1 MKKEAL
7 VPVLTAFLALTVPA
21 WAGSQV
27 VLDGADRVPLIPDA
41 VGSPGSAE
49 QALVPTD
56 VTPAAISGT
65 LTLGSLDTRQVDVGI
80 DFLVLQTT
88 AATSEVEDGVGLM
101 LTFTGP

>member
-21 WAGSQV
+21 WAGSQAV
-27 VLDGADRVPLIPDA
+27 MDVADMGPLIPGA
-41 VGSPGSAE
+41 AGSPELAG
-49 QALVPTD
+49 QALVPMPI
-56 VTPAAISGT
+56 TPPAISGT
-65 LTLGSLDTRQVDVGI
+65 LTLGSLDTRQLDVGI

-88 AATSEVEDGVGLM
+88 AATTEVEDGVGLM